1 MGDWLN
7 ALRRLEEERSPPQQQ
22 ALVPILIPQPNPAAM
37 ATNPTRRHA
46 VAIHLEDLRHD
57 LNLIAQLIVCHT
69 ARGDSLAKE
78 IEVAEAIVAELKDKH
93 QQSVAES
100 NRLDQ
105 VGTLNIMK
113 QRLLHQELC
122 VDFKQYQVRVQ
133 PRSRVAR
140 QWAPI
145 TCATICLVPH
155 TPSVRTHTRPYAPA
169 TQRACVRTG
178 QVRQHTRNAHS
189 CPASAHPSTHPV
201 VHLSFHS

>member
-37 ATNPTRRHA
+37 VTNPTRRHA
-46 VAIHLEDLRHD
+46 VAIQLEDLRHD

-122 VDFKQYQVRVQ
+122 VDFKQYQVLMEHGLYDIVRISDKPYTPLPSLPKETIGLWKDGPSGGILKALTGEVQ
-133 PRSRVAR
+133 
-140 QWAPI
+140 
-145 TCATICLVPH
+145 CK
-155 TPSVRTHTRPYAPA
+155 
-169 TQRACVRTG
+169 
-178 QVRQHTRNAHS
+178 
-189 CPASAHPSTHPV
+189 
-201 VHLSFHS
+201 HLSQGPHVHFADLPVGHQRE